1 MVGVEGA
8 LLPFWQKIAFRG
20 GRIAKIESHTE
31 MPEEWPDGAVDR
43 LNELDILA
51 RRGKSAPTIEW
62 QIAIVR

>member
-31 MPEEWPDGAVDR
+31 MPEEW
-43 LNELDILA
+43 LD
-51 RRGKSAPTIEW
+51 APPID
-62 QIAIVR
+62 